1 MKRNIKLKGQLRVYM
16 QWPLIML
23 ALLVGMNIWIYTV
36 DGNAGLILSTFIA
49 IYGIAVGCPSMYILW
64 LVVQSQGAPVGG
76 GGLAG

>member
-49 IYGIAVGCPSMYILW
+49 IYGIAVGVLYSRNKYEVFTEQIGRAH
-64 LVVQSQGAPVGG
+64 V
-76 GGLAG
+76 